1 MKSVKQDT
9 SAPAP
14 WVELQPAPDPQPAP
28 APMGAWVMDSVGWWY
43 RNADGSYPTNTSMVI
58 DGRTYRFDGR
68 GYMRT
73 CWVLVDGSWYYLH
86 GSGVW
91 VA

>member
-1 MKSVKQDT
+1 
-9 SAPAP
+9 
-14 WVELQPAPDPQPAP
+14 
-28 APMGAWVMDSVGWWY
+28 MGAWVMDSVGWWY

-58 DGRTYRFDGR
+58 DGRPYRVDGR

-73 CWVLVDGSWYYLH
+73 GWGLVDGTWYYLH

>member
-1 MKSVKQDT
+1 
-9 SAPAP
+9 
-14 WVELQPAPDPQPAP
+14 
-28 APMGAWVMDSVGWWY
+28 MGAWVMDSVGWWY

-73 CWVLVDGSWYYLH
+73 CWVLVDGSSPGNTPGPGAQQRAPGPGALDTSAPLH
-86 GSGVW
+86 ISVSNTVIIRGIT
-91 VA
+91 

>member
-1 MKSVKQDT
+1 
-9 SAPAP
+9 
-14 WVELQPAPDPQPAP
+14 
-28 APMGAWVMDSVGWWY
+28 MGAWVMDSVGWWY
-43 RNADGSYPTNTSMVI
+43 RNADGSYPTNISMVI